1 LLLIALAVG
10 VVVYAQRLLPPA
22 VLAYLGIPKAGSP
35 QEYEMVPVDAM
46 ETGDTEGYEHD
57 DWDNQDGWD
66 DDNWDDNWGDD
77 EFSQVSLGSEDRVL
91 PTSRDEKKINDRF
104 NSNR

>member
-1 LLLIALAVG
+1 MLCSSSSETEDLVG
-10 VVVYAQRLLPPA
+10 WYR
-22 VLAYLGIPKAGSP
+22 
-35 QEYEMVPVDAM
+35 
-46 ETGDTEGYEHD
+46 
-57 DWDNQDGWD
+57 D